1 MQQQNDIA
9 IYILEHLGLSLMQA
23 SSVLNAQDKK
33 ADAEACANIMAKLLS
48 SAVQLG
54 MAYSGKMNVP
64 SDPDKGEVIRFKL
77 TSIAAEALLG
87 RVSLTKK
94 EPVDADIDMLKAASD
109 SLLAFSENFSLNE
122 RSHEVLKSL
131 ELGLFS
137 ADELSYLHMVEA
149 MLPVVEVV
157 GGKPLEGDATQ
168 LVQQISDRLKADS
181 QTLVKGL
188 DVQDDTGL
196 AGQKAFSIL
205 AKVFATSYR
214 DAVSQKQNLESVWMA
229 YATQKDLALVLLKYL
244 VTGQTQAA
252 PQPQETVQSP
262 QAPVQETP
270 PASVAPSQPPQQVQ
284 QPPAQESV
292 QESAQSPA
300 PPPAES
306 ASGAPSIFGNPTG
319 DTGQAVSPPP
329 QQPEAPQ
336 QPVESAPPPPP
347 PPQQQEESP
356 EQQTQEGSSES
367 GEGGSPLSFFKKSDS

>member
-77 TSIAAEALLG
+77 TSIAAQALLG

-94 EPVDADIDMLKAASD
+94 EPVDADIEMLKAASD

-131 ELGLFS
+131 ELDLFS
-137 ADELSYLHMVEA
+137 REELSYLHMVEA

-157 GGKPLEGDATQ
+157 GVKSLEGDAAQ
-168 LVQQISDRLKADS
+168 LIQQISDRLKADS

-188 DVQDDTGL
+188 EISDETGF
-196 AGQKAFSIL
+196 ADQKAFSIL
-205 AKVFATSYR
+205 AKVFTSSYR
-214 DAVSQKQNLESVWMA
+214 DAVTQKQNLESVWTS
-229 YATQKDLALVLLKYL
+229 YETQKDLALVLLRYL
-244 VTGQTQAA
+244 VTGQTQVA
-252 PQPQETVQSP
+252 PQPQQP
-262 QAPVQETP
+262 AQAPLQETP
-270 PASVAPSQPPQQVQ
+270 QATVPPPPPSPAPAEQPPEAPAQSVQTPIQPPATPPAESAADTPSIFGKPQSSGDQVEASQPPQQSMET
-284 QPPAQESV
+284 PPH
-292 QESAQSPA
+292 
-300 PPPAES
+300 
-306 ASGAPSIFGNPTG
+306 
-319 DTGQAVSPPP
+319 PPP
-329 QQPEAPQ
+329 QA
-336 QPVESAPPPPP
+336 VAS
-347 PPQQQEESP
+347 EEQK
-356 EQQTQEGSSES
+356 EEGSAE
-367 GEGGSPLSFFKKSDS
+367 GGDGGSPLSFYKKSDS